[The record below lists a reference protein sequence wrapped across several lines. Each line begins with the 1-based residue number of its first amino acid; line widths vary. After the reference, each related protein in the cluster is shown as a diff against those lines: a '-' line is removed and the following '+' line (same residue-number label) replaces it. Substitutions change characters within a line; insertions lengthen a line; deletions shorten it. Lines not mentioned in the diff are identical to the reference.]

1 MAPPFPASRGGRLL
15 AAASVAA
22 GVSGVL
28 LLTSALGGEAPPAP
42 PAAAARPSAEAS
54 SPEPSSPAPST
65 PAPSAVPA
73 APEPAPELVPQDV
86 LPASAPTR
94 VRVPA
99 LGVDTALVTLGLEPS
114 GAMQVP
120 DGGTDVGWYDRSP
133 TPGQVGP
140 TVLAGHVSWDGEPA
154 VFFDLGSLAPGELVD
169 VTRTDGATVTYR
181 VTGVEQYPKDAFPT
195 LEVYGNTAGP
205 ELRLIT
211 CGGSFDDASG
221 HHRDNVVVY
230 AEMVGSTPA

>member
-1 MAPPFPASRGGRLL
+1 MSPSFPASRGGRLL
-15 AAASVAA
+15 ATASVAA
-22 GVSGVL
+22 GVAGVV
-28 LLTSALGGEAPPAP
+28 LLTSALTGGEAPPTPPASSARPAASAPATTPAP
-42 PAAAARPSAEAS
+42 PAALPS
-54 SPEPSSPAPST
+54 
-65 PAPSAVPA
+65 
-73 APEPAPELVPQDV
+73 EPATEAEQVPQDV

-99 LGVDTALVTLGLEPS
+99 LGVDTALVTLGLDPS

-120 DGGTDVGWYDRSP
+120 DGGRDVGWYDRSP

-140 TVLAGHVSWDGEPA
+140 TVLAGHVSWDGEPG
-154 VFFDLGSLAPGELVD
+154 VFFDLGTLAPGELVD
-169 VTRTDGATVTYR
+169 VMRTDGATVTYR

-195 LEVYGNTAGP
+195 LDVYGNTPGP

-230 AEMVGSTPA
+230 AEMVGTTPA

>member
-1 MAPPFPASRGGRLL
+1 MAPSFPASRGGRLL

-42 PAAAARPSAEAS
+42 PASSARPSAEA
-54 SPEPSSPAPST
+54 PGAAPST
-65 PAPSAVPA
+65 PEPPAASPSALPA
-73 APEPAPELVPQDV
+73 APETEQVPQDV

-120 DGGTDVGWYDRSP
+120 DGGADVGWYDRSP

-140 TVLAGHVSWDGEPA
+140 TVLAGHVSWDGEPG
-154 VFFDLGSLAPGELVD
+154 VFFDLGGLAPGELVD
-169 VTRTDGATVTYR
+169 VARTDGATVTYR

-195 LEVYGNTAGP
+195 LEVYGNTPGP